1 MASTAAE
8 AQQTTTATQQSV
20 PNKPETTTEQQINLL
35 DIEVKDENT
44 ALNVMVSFLNAAQ
57 RRGAFSMPES
67 AKLWECIQVF
77 QRMPVP
83 QQQPTSQ

>member
-1 MASTAAE
+1 MASTE
-8 AQQTTTATQQSV
+8 AQVQQQQQQPVQNKTETA
-20 PNKPETTTEQQINLL
+20 EQQVNLL

-67 AKLWECIQVF
+67 SKLWECVKVF
-77 QRMPVP
+77 QRVAPP
-83 QQQPTSQ
+83 QESATTTQ